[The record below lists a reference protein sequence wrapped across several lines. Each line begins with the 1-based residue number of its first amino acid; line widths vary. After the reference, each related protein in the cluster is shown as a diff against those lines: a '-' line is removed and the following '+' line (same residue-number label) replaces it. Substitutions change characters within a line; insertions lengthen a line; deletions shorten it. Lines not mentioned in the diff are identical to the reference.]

1 MGADITKSSRSD
13 IIPESIQFKELS
25 PKSIIKF
32 RSDLLENSSKIR
44 IDNSRLIS
52 MLGIGQ
58 RESDILFV
66 YFDMNG
72 NGEIDDYE
80 FNCAL
85 AMLIYSSI
93 DLKSEFIFKLYD
105 LDSNNYITKDE
116 LINLVVTIFSYKK
129 EPLVS
134 TKIEEKTNEILK
146 EADLDLDKKLSLKE
160 FKSYAYT
167 NRDILDF
174 LNDKSIIQRQ
184 PNGNFSILFTALP

>member
-1 MGADITKSSRSD
+1 MEK
-13 IIPESIQFKELS
+13 
-25 PKSIIKF
+25 
-32 RSDLLENSSKIR
+32 
-44 IDNSRLIS
+44 
-52 MLGIGQ
+52 
-58 RESDILFV
+58 
-66 YFDMNG
+66 
-72 NGEIDDYE
+72 

-105 LDSNNYITKDE
+105 LDSNNYLTKDE

-160 FKSYAYT
+160 FKSYAYI
-167 NRDILDF
+167 NRDMINF
-174 LNDKSIIQRQ
+174 LNGFEPLIKSKIDQEENI
-184 PNGNFSILFTALP
+184 NDESEI